1 MKLIGYDSNQRL
13 NTINGGVQANV
24 NEIGRAHV

>member
-13 NTINGGVQANV
+13 NTINGSVQANV
-24 NEIGRAHV
+24 NEMAYGG